1 MIDVEPFVRTQLERL
16 MPLPEAGERD
26 WADVLERS
34 GHRYNRRRR
43 SVRLAVVVVALV
55 LLALA
60 LLVAAPALGFRPVAD
75 VFGEE
80 PSPTWTWPEGVPG
93 EPIQVPDIVR
103 SANQELQGK
112 RFGDRVDLG
121 SVRQIVSA
129 GSSEASDAFLAAR
142 GLDGD
147 VCLARLGRTG
157 PRGTNASPFGCLN
170 DPPKP
175 GAPSTEDQAVF
186 VGSSAGG
193 HRGSVVDY
201 SNLIGVVRADVGRVE
216 LELVD
221 GETIGLQLN
230 RWRGFGYSTTDP
242 RRFPKTLRVYRT
254 WTSLFRRH
262 EKLVGQLP
270 LQQVKGLAP
279 TPLCGGKYG
288 PCPEGVKP

>member
-16 MPLPEAGERD
+16 MPLPEASGRD

-34 GHRYNRRRR
+34 GHHHRRRRR
-43 SVRLAVVVVALV
+43 SARLAIVLVALA
-55 LLALA
+55 LLALT
-60 LLVAAPALGFRPVAD
+60 LLVAAPALGFRSVAD

-80 PSPTWTWPEGVPG
+80 PSPSWTWPEGVPG

-103 SANQELQGK
+103 SANQQLPAK
-112 RFGDRVDLG
+112 RLDDRVDLG

-129 GSSEASDAFLAAR
+129 GSAEASDAFLAAR
-142 GLDGD
+142 GINGD

-157 PRGTNASPFGCLN
+157 SRGTSGSPFACLD

-175 GAPSTEDQAVF
+175 GAPSTKDQALF

-221 GETIGLQLN
+221 GETIELQLN

-254 WTSLFRRH
+254 WNSLFRRH
-262 EKLVGQLP
+262 EKLVGQVP
-270 LQQVKGLAP
+270 LQQVNGLAP

-288 PCPEGVKP
+288 PCPEGVTP

>member
-1 MIDVEPFVRTQLERL
+1 MTELEPLIRTQFEQL
-16 MPLPEAGERD
+16 MPLPEGSRRD

-34 GHRYNRRRR
+34 SHRRRQRAR
-43 SVRLAVVVVALV
+43 SVRLVTALVALA

-60 LLVAAPALGFRPVAD
+60 LLVTGPALGFRAVAN

-93 EPIQVPDIVR
+93 TPIPLPDIVR
-103 SANQELQGK
+103 SATEQAHGT

-121 SVRQIVSA
+121 TVREIISA
-129 GSSEASDAFLAAR
+129 GSAGASDAFLAAR
-142 GLDGD
+142 GLNGG

-157 PRGTNASPFGCLN
+157 ARGTTFSPFGCLN

-175 GAPSTEDQAVF
+175 GAPSSQEQAVF
-186 VGSSAGG
+186 IGSSAGG

-201 SNLIGVVRADVGRVE
+201 ANLIGVVRADVGRVE

-221 GETIGLQLN
+221 GETIALPLN

-242 RRFPKTLRVYRT
+242 HRFPKTLSVYRT
-254 WTSLFRRH
+254 WSSFFRHH

-270 LQQVKGLAP
+270 LQQVHGLAP
-279 TPLCGGKYG
+279 TPLCGGNYG